1 MAKIKIQG
9 DTKDAQA
16 KIRALAKDLDKLE
29 QKAKKPIKPNVKGTA
44 KSSVSA
50 NEKAMAYQ
58 GKSNNRFAKKD
69 VYPTSIRSNA
79 IGTTIGGGLLKVIDL
94 VVGSG
99 IELGKAFTRLGT
111 GVSGLGSKLEK
122 FQNALEI
129 YNEPQKEALSRAD
142 KIDALDDERR
152 SHNTKT
158 NAEEFGW
165 SRAFANIGG
174 ANGQAVVDKLQSY
187 LDMATSGK
195 MDEMDQAWKNL
206 NPMGIS
212 WTDIE
217 KGNTWE
223 VFAKMLKAY
232 AEAGKDGVNELEPA
246 FQQIFGKRQMGI
258 IRKMGDGSELT
269 QQASLLKTEYDKSIS
284 PNESKIL
291 DAASQSEI
299 IRSQAEIHSMAI
311 PKSGIK
317 YVIEGAQHQLDSAKL
332 NEEMLGDNAGQ
343 IVKETIQQ
351 ALNDITLPNLSS
363 MPQLLTGDISLSEL
377 GKSLNNSI
385 WEQVRNWND
394 SRLDERL
401 KNADEA
407 SRLDGVYKGLFHWD
421 HETLSNGKEQYTS
434 FNPIEPMMKVEPM
447 TKVEAKIEHSAIDAA
462 TKAIQDDINTKL
474 QVGQYMKDLVNQ
486 LKTNTE
492 ATNRMNNTMQKNSSN
507 NTQSVNNVSSTAVFN

>member
-9 DTKDAQA
+9 DTKDAQS
-16 KIRALAKDLDKLE
+16 KIKALAKDLDKLE
-29 QKAKKPIKPNVKGTA
+29 QKAKKPIKPNVKATA

-50 NEKAMAYQ
+50 KEKSMSHQ
-58 GKSNNRFAKKD
+58 GKNNKHFS
-69 VYPTSIRSNA
+69 SIQTNA
-79 IGTTIGGGLLKVIDL
+79 LGTAFGGGLLKVIDL
-94 VVGSG
+94 VLGST
-99 IELGKAFTRLGT
+99 IELGKGFVRLTT

-195 MDEMDQAWKNL
+195 MDEMDKAWKSL
-206 NPMGIS
+206 NPMGINWS
-212 WTDIE
+212 DIE

-223 VFAKMLKAY
+223 VLAKMLKAY

-291 DAASQSEI
+291 DAAAQSEI

-311 PKSGIK
+311 PESGIK

-332 NEEMLGDNAGQ
+332 NEQMLGDNADQ
-343 IVKETIQQ
+343 IVKETVQQ
-351 ALNDITLPNLSS
+351 GLKDITPPNLSFS
-363 MPQLLTGDISLSEL
+363 SSLLSGDIPSAEL
-377 GKSLNNSI
+377 GKLLNNKI
-385 WEQVRNWND
+385 WEQARNWND
-394 SRLDERL
+394 SILDERL
-401 KNADEA
+401 KNADKA
-407 SRLDGVYKGLFHWD
+407 SRIDGVYKGLFHWD
-421 HETLSNGKEQYTS
+421 HKTLPNGKEQYTS
-434 FNPIEPMMKVEPM
+434 FNPIEPIMRA
-447 TKVEAKIEHSAIDAA
+447 EAKIEHSSIDAA
-462 TKAIQDDINTKL
+462 TKAIQNEINTKL
-474 QVGQYMKDLVNQ
+474 QVGQYIKDLVNQ
-486 LKTNTE
+486 LRTNTE
-492 ATNRMNNTMQKNSSN
+492 ATNRMNNTMQKNG
-507 NTQSVNNVSSTAVFN
+507 VNNSQSINNNSSTAVFN